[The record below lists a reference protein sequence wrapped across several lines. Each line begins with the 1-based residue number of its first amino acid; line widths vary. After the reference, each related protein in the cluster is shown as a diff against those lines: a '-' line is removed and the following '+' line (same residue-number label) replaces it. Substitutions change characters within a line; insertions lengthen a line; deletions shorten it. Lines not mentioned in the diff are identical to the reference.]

1 MMNFSTLTSIMGTA
15 TLSFLLGLLVHR
27 AFVSMNQK
35 QNEQHDSA
43 GPQVNQGALIIAPHP
58 TINAP
63 LAIADG
69 RAPRLI
75 QDANTPAGNGQ
86 LVAIGN
92 PPNNRS
98 FPRQLVSQLATF
110 LSIIWAYL
118 CPLFNRANLV
128 IAEILD
134 QFANIDKRAALR
146 RLVIWAELAISDL
159 YVIMDWIFF
168 RHSAGNFL
176 FATFYFVRAFLV
188 AFLVAL
194 YASFLVP
201 VPSWYAC
208 EPVTYVLVFFVV
220 SVVLVLVPCLDY
232 MGRHFPWHQFNMP
245 RGDVGGIISLAF
257 LLYFYT
263 SVFVCLVPLIDAFM
277 PGPLRETAHPIAF
290 WLRQHGVFSL
300 LASLLFEL
308 SEFMSFC
315 SVLLVQLFREF
326 IFFVG
331 AVLAHLCGSYG
342 EIFREFITCILL
354 AIAELIQI
362 IREFISFV
370 SAVLTHLCG

>member
-1 MMNFSTLTSIMGTA
+1 M
-15 TLSFLLGLLVHR
+15 H
-27 AFVSMNQK
+27 QK

-43 GPQVNQGALIIAPHP
+43 GPQVDQGALIIAPHP

-201 VPSWYAC
+201 VPSWHA
-208 EPVTYVLVFFVV
+208 PNQFFLLFFMMYLM
-220 SVVLVLVPCLDY
+220 LVLVPCLDY
-232 MGRHFPWHQFNMP
+232 MERHLPWHQFNMRMP
-245 RGDVGGIISLAF
+245 RDGVGGIISSFF
-257 LLYFYT
+257 LLYFHK
-263 SVFVCLVPLIDAFM
+263 SVFVRLFPLIDAFM

-290 WLRQHGVFSL
+290 WLQQHGIFSL
-300 LASLLFEL
+300 LSSLLFEL
-308 SEFMSFC
+308 FEYMSFC
-315 SVLLVQLFREF
+315 SVLLGQFFRGSISF
-326 IFFVG
+326 GG
-331 AVLAHLCGSYG
+331 AVLAHLCGALGKKLDSM
-342 EIFREFITCILL
+342 
-354 AIAELIQI
+354 
-362 IREFISFV
+362 
-370 SAVLTHLCG
+370 